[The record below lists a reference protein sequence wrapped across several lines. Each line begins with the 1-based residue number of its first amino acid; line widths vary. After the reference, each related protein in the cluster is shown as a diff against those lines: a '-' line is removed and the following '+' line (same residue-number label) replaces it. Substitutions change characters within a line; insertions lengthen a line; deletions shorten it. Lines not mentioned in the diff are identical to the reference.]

1 MKRIGHAF
9 ENLLQSDHFSKKA
22 LDVVRHDV
30 LLASGNG
37 IRAVLERR

>member
-1 MKRIGHAF
+1 MECIGHAF

-30 LLASGNG
+30 FLAGGNG
-37 IRAVLERR
+37 IRAMLERR